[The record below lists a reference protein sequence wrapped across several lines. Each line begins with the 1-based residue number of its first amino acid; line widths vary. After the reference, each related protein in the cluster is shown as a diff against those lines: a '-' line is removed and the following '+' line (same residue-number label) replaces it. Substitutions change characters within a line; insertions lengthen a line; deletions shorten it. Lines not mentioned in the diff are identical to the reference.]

1 MNHSFMSQ
9 AMSDPNP
16 VIPMTAL
23 IIDSSGRLTYK
34 GEDGCRRIIIGDAEL
49 LQRLQEINQKD

>member
-9 AMSDPNP
+9 AMSDLNP

-23 IIDSSGRLTYK
+23 IIDSSGRLTYM
-34 GEDGCRRIIIGDAEL
+34 GEDGCRRIIIGDVEL
-49 LQRLQEINQKD
+49 LQRLKEINQKD

>member
-9 AMSDPNP
+9 AMSDLNP

-23 IIDSSGRLTYK
+23 IIDSSGRLTYM

>member
-9 AMSDPNP
+9 AMSDLNP

-23 IIDSSGRLTYK
+23 IIDSSGRLTYM

-49 LQRLQEINQKD
+49 LKRLQEINQKD